1 MFQTI
6 YETLF
11 MNAIGPYYMIK
22 ESVFNTHK
30 ALEKFDPNPQK
41 IVVITGGSRGL
52 GLSVIKHFIKL
63 EYFVILGCRKIEE
76 AKKRLEELENDSAKY
91 LILPLDLQSLESVK
105 SFAEDVRTKASEIEI
120 LINNAGIMFTPRE
133 ETKDGFESQFQTNYL
148 SHFLLTSL
156 LFDKIQKRIVNVSSC
171 AHCMAYLST
180 NWEDLQKKNFYTP
193 QGSYA
198 TSKAAQVLFTKYLQ
212 SKIDGSP
219 KYKGNISVFAVHPGM
234 IFTDLY
240 VNTPSLLFKPI
251 SGILMKTP
259 EQGAES
265 ILHGALSS
273 ELDNQGG
280 AYTENSMVTEP
291 AAFSSNLSNQK
302 ILWDITLKYL
312 NMDKFAEGLE

>member
-76 AKKRLEELENDSAKY
+76 AKKKGLKNWKM
-91 LILPLDLQSLESVK
+91 ILQN
-105 SFAEDVRTKASEIEI
+105 I
-120 LINNAGIMFTPRE
+120 LF
-133 ETKDGFESQFQTNYL
+133 
-148 SHFLLTSL
+148 FLWI
-156 LFDKIQKRIVNVSSC
+156 FR
-171 AHCMAYLST
+171 
-180 NWEDLQKKNFYTP
+180 
-193 QGSYA
+193 GSYA

-273 ELDNQGG
+273 ELDNQG
-280 AYTENSMVTEP
+280 
-291 AAFSSNLSNQK
+291 
-302 ILWDITLKYL
+302 DITFSL
-312 NMDKFAEGLE
+312 NEVLETGAPCSSLGEITFTLIENPFDISLTF